1 MLTLSF
7 LLFSC
12 HAVDIRETHSYLY
25 QNHPL
30 PENVWNSIDVGVTNT
45 QWLLQHVGPPSFIEK
60 SNDQQTFT
68 YRYEEHVKKH
78 TAVFLFYQRQKTDRK
93 EKVHSVILKNNIVV
107 AHSDITPRPPVSETG
122 VSLPANDAAA
132 EAEKDTGASN
142 HEASGAQPAEGAS
155 PE

>member
-1 MLTLSF
+1 MKPIATYIKIIPYQKMFGTLSM
-7 LLFSC
+7 LASPILSGYFSMSARR
-12 HAVDIRETHSYLY
+12 HLSKKVTTSRHSL
-25 QNHPL
+25 
-30 PENVWNSIDVGVTNT
+30 TAMKNT
-45 QWLLQHVGPPSFIEK
+45 L
-60 SNDQQTFT
+60 
-68 YRYEEHVKKH
+68 KKH

-142 HEASGAQPAEGAS
+142 QEASGAQPAEGAS